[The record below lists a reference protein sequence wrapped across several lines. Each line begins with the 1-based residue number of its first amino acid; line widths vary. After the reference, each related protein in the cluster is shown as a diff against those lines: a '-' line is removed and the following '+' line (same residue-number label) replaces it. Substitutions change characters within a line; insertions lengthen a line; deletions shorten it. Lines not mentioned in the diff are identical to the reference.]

1 VDGIVVGRQAEVER
15 WLLAAGAFFALAVV
29 VHNGDH
35 VRRGADAVSSDV
47 FWVGTLSIVLEVG
60 LVALVCARHRLAP
73 LAAVALGGGLAVGYV
88 VVHFLPQRSWLSDS
102 FSSGGDDVAALSW
115 FAASLEVAAALTIA
129 TAGALVL
136 SQRGGLVSASRPT
149 PGEGTVLD
157 GLRHPLAA
165 AFALSQVVV
174 IVLSFAQ
181 R

>member
-1 VDGIVVGRQAEVER
+1 VGAIAVQRQAEVER
-15 WLLAAGAFFALAVV
+15 RLLAAGALFALAVV

-73 LAAVALGGGLAVGYV
+73 LAAVAVGGGLAVGYV
-88 VVHFLPQRSWLSDS
+88 VVHFLPERSWLSDS
-102 FSSGGDDVAALSW
+102 FSSGDDVAAVSW
-115 FAASLEVAAALTIA
+115 FAASLEVVAALAIA
-129 TAGALVL
+129 IAGALVL
-136 SQRGGLVSASRPT
+136 SRRGGLAAAAQPVT
-149 PGEGTVLD
+149 GEGSLLD

-165 AFALSQVVV
+165 AFALTQVVV
-174 IVLSFAQ
+174 VVLSFAQ

>member
-1 VDGIVVGRQAEVER
+1 VGRQAEVAER

-35 VRRGADAVSSDV
+35 VRRGAEAVSSDV

-88 VVHFLPQRSWLSDS
+88 VVHFLPERSLLSDS
-102 FSSGGDDVAALSW
+102 FSSGDDVAALSW
-115 FAASLEVAAALTIA
+115 FAASLEVAAALAIA